1 MSFINGRVK
10 PKTIKLV
17 IFAPPLKVSHKGI
30 RTNWLRVKIMCPI
43 GLPTTWALRQQ
54 LLTHL
59 LATNTGKLL
68 LRSVNAWK

>member
-1 MSFINGRVK
+1 MY
-10 PKTIKLV
+10 
-17 IFAPPLKVSHKGI
+17 
-30 RTNWLRVKIMCPI
+30 PI